1 MTSEIN
7 DEKAFERRFT
17 VAIDGPAGAGKGT
30 VARALSSKYGFAHLD
45 TGLLYRAVGKL
56 AMDTGRGVIDEGA
69 AELIAR
75 DLRPEHLGI
84 DGLRTALAAR
94 AASRVARFPGVRK
107 ALVAFQRSF
116 AGRPGGAV
124 LDGRD
129 IGTVIC
135 PDADVKLFLTATP
148 ETRAERR
155 YLELSAAGADTSVAK
170 VLADI
175 RARDAQDSGRKSA
188 PLRQAGDAHLLDT
201 TEMDIDAAAA
211 AAAAIV
217 DDALDRA
224 AS

>member
-94 AASRVARFPGVRK
+94 AASRVAKFPGVRK

-155 YLELSAAGADTSVAK
+155 YLELSAAGAETSVAK

-175 RARDAQDSGRKSA
+175 RTRDAQDSGRKSA

-217 DDALDRA
+217 EDALDRA

>member
-1 MTSEIN
+1 MTSEID
-7 DEKAFERRFT
+7 DETAFERRFT

-30 VARALSSKYGFAHLD
+30 VARALSSQFGFAHLD

-75 DLRPEHLGI
+75 DLRAEHLGI

-94 AASRVARFPGVRK
+94 AASRVAKFPGVRK
-107 ALVAFQRSF
+107 ALIAFQRAF
-116 AGRPGGAV
+116 ASRPGGAV

-155 YLELSAAGADTSVAK
+155 YLELSAAGAETSVAK

-217 DDALDRA
+217 DDALGRA

>member
-1 MTSEIN
+1 MAEGEGPPS
-7 DEKAFERRFT
+7 AMGAFT

-30 VARALSSKYGFAHLD
+30 VAHALAERYGFAHLD

-75 DLRPEHLGI
+75 DLRAEHLGI
-84 DGLRTALAAR
+84 DGLRSALAAR
-94 AASRVARFPGVRK
+94 AASRVAKFPGVRK
-107 ALVAFQRSF
+107 ALIAYQRSF
-116 AGRPGGAV
+116 ARRPGGAV

-135 PDADVKLFLTATP
+135 PEAEVKLYLVATP
-148 ETRAERR
+148 EARAERR
-155 YLELSAAGADTSVAK
+155 YRELEEAGADTSLGR
-170 VLADI
+170 VLAEL
-175 RARDAQDSGRKSA
+175 RARDAQDAARTAA
-188 PLRQAGDAHLLDT
+188 PMKQAADAHLLDT

-217 DDALDRA
+217 DDALNRA

>member
-94 AASRVARFPGVRK
+94 AASRVAKFPGVRK

-155 YLELSAAGADTSVAK
+155 YLELSAAGAETSVAK

-175 RARDAQDSGRKSA
+175 RTRDAQDSGRKSA

-211 AAAAIV
+211 AAAA
-217 DDALDRA
+217 
-224 AS
+224 